1 MTLGNIISNFRKTH
15 GLSMEKFSDISGL
28 SKAYVSMLERNRT
41 GRGEE
46 PSPSIETYRAVS
58 AAIGIDV
65 DELIRMVDGKIKLSK
80 TSVLPDNVAPIDFS
94 HLKRIPILG
103 RIAAGIPIYVEEN
116 IEGYTYTDL
125 NGGAEY
131 FALRVKGDS
140 MDAAGIRD
148 GYIVIV
154 RKQDIVNDG
163 EIAVVL
169 IDDQDATLKRF
180 HRTGDT
186 VTLMPQSTNPD
197 NHPFI
202 YDLKETRVKIL
213 GLVVKVEFK
222 P

>member
-1 MTLGNIISNFRKTH
+1 MGEFKDRLDEAMSIRNITAAELSRIAHVNEGAISQYRSGAYKASQRSLDKLARALRVSIPWLM
-15 GLSMEKFSDISGL
+15 GADVPME
-28 SKAYVSMLERNRT
+28 
-41 GRGEE
+41 
-46 PSPSIETYRAVS
+46 ETNHP
-58 AAIGIDV
+58 
-65 DELIRMVDGKIKLSK
+65 
-80 TSVLPDNVAPIDFS
+80 LPTNATPIDFS

-125 NGGAEY
+125 NGDAEY

-140 MDAAGIRD
+140 MDAAGIKD